1 MTYQPI
7 SDYGIIGNKLSAALV
22 SSVGSID
29 WCCLPRFDSPSTFAA
44 ILDDKG
50 GGRFSIRPRPVFTSR
65 QSYLPKTNVLETTF
79 QSGTGSVTLT
89 DFMPCYRNLDGSLN
103 QPVQIHRLLR
113 CTEGE
118 MEIEAVFEPR
128 FDYGRAT
135 THLERARYGIM
146 AAGGQE
152 SISLSSRVNF
162 EVTGST
168 ARSRF
173 TLTQGEDAEFVVHYG
188 QPLSPAIYH
197 PRDKLVKTK
206 LYWQEEAKEGTF
218 YGLWHETILRSYLT
232 LHLLV
237 YQPAGAII
245 AAPTTSLPE
254 EAGGERNWDYRYS
267 WLRDASMILST
278 FQLMGHKDEAA
289 SFLDW
294 LSNVCSVHG
303 PEGQTL
309 YAIDLKKPPDEEIL
323 SHLKGYR
330 DSRPVRIGNDAYRQ
344 QQLDVFGEVL
354 EAAYNYLSI
363 RGYISQDKWRLLEA
377 YVDSACKYWRQPD
390 DGIWE
395 VRSGSRHFVHSKLM
409 CWVALDRGIKIAQRL
424 GYSGK
429 LKRWQNTAHQIRED
443 ILTRGWKAG
452 RKSFT
457 QHYDTEAVDASLLLL
472 PLYDL
477 LPASDERIV
486 ATVARIQEELGW
498 SGLLRRYNLEQ
509 TDDGVA
515 GKEGGAFL
523 ACSAWLVRD
532 LIRLNRLD
540 EAVSTYERLLR
551 CGNHLGLFPEMFNPD
566 TGEALGNFPQAL
578 THLSIITAGLELNQ
592 ATLWGW

>member
-7 SDYGIIGNKLSAALV
+7 SDYGIIGNKLSVALV

-29 WCCLPRFDSPSTFAA
+29 WCCLPHFDSPSTFAA
-44 ILDDKG
+44 ILDDKR
-50 GGRFSIRPRPVFTSR
+50 GGRFSIRPRSVFTSR
-65 QSYLPKTNVLETTF
+65 QSYLPNTNLLEIVF
-79 QSGTGSVTLT
+79 QTDTGTVTLT
-89 DFMPCYRNLDGSLN
+89 DFMPCYRNSDGSLN

-118 MEIEAVFEPR
+118 IEMEAVFEPQ
-128 FDYGRAT
+128 FDYARAT
-135 THLERARYGIM
+135 THLERVRYGIM
-146 AAGGQE
+146 ATGGQE
-152 SISLSSRVNF
+152 SVSLSSRLNF

-173 TLTQGEDAEFVVHYG
+173 TLTQREDTELVVHYG
-188 QPLSPAIYH
+188 APLSPAIYH

-218 YGLWHETILRSYLT
+218 YGLWHDPILRSYLT

-237 YQPAGAII
+237 YQPTGAII

-267 WLRDASMILST
+267 WLRDTSMILSA

-289 SFLDW
+289 SFMGW
-294 LSNVCSVHG
+294 LSSVCGVRG

-323 SHLKGYR
+323 SHLRGYR
-330 DSRPVRIGNDAYRQ
+330 DSRPVRIGNAAYRQ

-354 EAAYNYLSI
+354 EAAYNYLNI
-363 RGYISQDKWRLLEA
+363 RGYISQKNWKLLEA

-409 CWVALDRGIKIAQRL
+409 CWVALDRGIRIGQRL

-429 LKRWQNTAHQIRED
+429 LKRWRNTAHQIRED
-443 ILTRGWKAG
+443 ILTRGWKEG

-457 QHYDTEAVDASLLLL
+457 QHYDTEAVDASQLLL
-472 PLYDL
+472 PLYGL
-477 LPASDERIV
+477 LPVSDERIV

-498 SGLLRRYNLEQ
+498 DGLLRRYNPGQ
-509 TDDGVA
+509 TDDGIA
-515 GKEGGAFL
+515 GGEGAFL